1 MVTKLEWETI
11 KASHKYKCVICGKTE
26 KAVGTLVK
34 AHIRAKSKGG
44 SQVLPMCSNH
54 HGMFDKNQL
63 SATQL
68 KKIGLDIKTSAKLSP
83 KKKKAEYNILGFRI
97 D

>member
-11 KASHKYKCVICGKTE
+11 KASHKNKCVICGKTE
-26 KAVGTLVK
+26 KAVGVLEK
-34 AHIRAKSKGG
+34 AHIRARSKGG
-44 SQVLPMCSNH
+44 SQVLPMCPTH
-54 HGMFDKNQL
+54 HKMFDSNKL
-63 SATQL
+63 TATQL

-83 KKKKAEYNILGFRI
+83 KKKKAEYNIFGFRI